1 MVSGR
6 KPNME
11 RRRQVSELRAKG
23 WSLAKIG
30 EQLGISR
37 QAVHVTL
44 RSIHHP
50 AKRLVT
56 CRQCK
61 MPIDPVGVSPKEAG
75 NTMCLICVS
84 KGPRATFG
92 QRLKAFRLAVGM
104 TRTELSAGAE
114 LSESMI
120 RYYEGDWGTPTV
132 EGATRLAQALG
143 LTLEVLGGDQF
154 VPGKRGRPRKTSNN
168 SAKRGKQA

>member
-6 KPNME
+6 KPNIE
-11 RRRQVSELRAKG
+11 RRRQVTELRARG

-30 EQLGISR
+30 AQLGISR

-44 RSIHHP
+44 RSIHNP

-61 MPIDPVGVSPKEAG
+61 MPIDPVGVSPREAS
-75 NTMCLICVS
+75 NTLCLICVS
-84 KGPRATFG
+84 KGPRASFG

-104 TRTELSAGAE
+104 TRKELSAGAG

-120 RYYEGDWGTPTV
+120 RYYEGDWGTPTA
-132 EGATRLAQALG
+132 EGAIRLAKALG
-143 LTLEVLGGDQF
+143 LTLEVLGGDKF
-154 VPGKRGRPRKTSNN
+154 VPGKRGRPRKTSKAV
-168 SAKRGKQA
+168 AKRGNTT

>member
-6 KPNME
+6 KPNLE

-44 RSIHHP
+44 RAINSP
-50 AKRLVT
+50 NRRLVT

-61 MPIDPVGVSPKEAG
+61 MPIDPVGVSPREAR
-75 NTMCLICVS
+75 NTLCLICVS
-84 KGPRATFG
+84 KGPKATFG

-104 TRTELSAGAE
+104 TRKELSRLAT

-120 RYYEGDWGTPTV
+120 RYYEGNWGTPTTA
-132 EGATRLAQALG
+132 GAEKLAQALG
-143 LTLEVLGGDQF
+143 LTLEVLGGDHF
-154 VPGKRGRPRKTSNN
+154 VPGKRGRPRKTP
-168 SAKRGKQA
+168 